1 MPAPIQPTI
10 LRRLPPDFKLSS
22 PSSVHVQT
30 PGTPGLDSQTGDSM
44 LYTRHE
50 GGQISRALG
59 TAVHSCLQSLAHLR
73 KTGEWP
79 AARAALQ
86 QFEPRITAQIRACGI
101 DPAKSADLAREAL
114 RLALAASTEPNG
126 QWILSPHADD
136 ATEARWI
143 GILSGSL
150 RTVQVDRVFR
160 AGPTTLSEGSDVWWI
175 VDYKTVH
182 ADEPDPAAALA
193 RLRRNLRSP
202 T

>member
-1 MPAPIQPTI
+1 
-10 LRRLPPDFKLSS
+10 
-22 PSSVHVQT
+22 
-30 PGTPGLDSQTGDSM
+30 M

-193 RLRRNLRSP
+193 RLRPTFAPQLEAYARVLRKLHGAEAQLRTALYYP
-202 T
+202 RLQLLDWWEP